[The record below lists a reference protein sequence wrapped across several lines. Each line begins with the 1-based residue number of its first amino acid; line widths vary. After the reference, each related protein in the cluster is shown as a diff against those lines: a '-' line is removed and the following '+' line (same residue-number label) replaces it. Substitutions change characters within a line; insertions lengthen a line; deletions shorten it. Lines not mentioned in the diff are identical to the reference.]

1 MNVWNTLGIVHNS
14 RDTGEGGGSARFFEK
29 CHGVSRRGGG
39 GRLKFSK
46 QVHYFFRVLFLSL
59 YILFSNAVF
68 MCSGDHMNLKAFLKV
83 IVLYKSFLSILVS

>member
-1 MNVWNTLGIVHNS
+1 MTRG
-14 RDTGEGGGSARFFEK
+14 RGGSARFFEK

-39 GRLKFSK
+39 GVTAKIFKTSSLF
-46 QVHYFFRVLFLSL
+46 FFRVLFLSL

-83 IVLYKSFLSILVS
+83 IVLYKSFLSDFDIMIYRNFPY

>member
-1 MNVWNTLGIVHNS
+1 METILGTVHKS
-14 RDTGEGGGSARFFEK
+14 RDTGEGGGQPDFLK
-29 CHGVSRRGGG
+29 NVTVCHVGVGG